1 MKLSKNKIKAKQHPE
16 AELLLLENYS
26 HLHPYYH
33 RKIIVYI
40 LQNRQKKKYGKR
52 KLKMKNRSQRQDI
65 KRPASRHGH
74 RYSKYEKFLNMMTLL
89 CIKQHFS
96 NI

>member
-1 MKLSKNKIKAKQHPE
+1 
-16 AELLLLENYS
+16 
-26 HLHPYYH
+26 
-33 RKIIVYI
+33 
-40 LQNRQKKKYGKR
+40 
-52 KLKMKNRSQRQDI
+52 MKNRSQRQDI